1 MTDRPTFQL
10 TQPKPPESGRDPFVI
25 DGPTCLSFSGGS
37 TSGYMLWRTLR
48 RKRLKFQL
56 LIACS
61 LGCGGSWCET
71 GLRNGPR
78 RSTPPRM

>member
-1 MTDRPTFQL
+1 MTKAAAILIAPMVALRA
-10 TQPKPPESGRDPFVI
+10 
-25 DGPTCLSFSGGS
+25 
-37 TSGYMLWRTLR
+37 LR